1 MKKRVE
7 KLEHTLEDR
16 KVIEKA
22 KGKLMETSGV
32 TENEAFRYMQKLS
45 MDSGKRMK
53 DIAEVILEEL
63 E

>member
-1 MKKRVE
+1 
-7 KLEHTLEDR
+7 
-16 KVIEKA
+16 
-22 KGKLMETSGV
+22 METSGV